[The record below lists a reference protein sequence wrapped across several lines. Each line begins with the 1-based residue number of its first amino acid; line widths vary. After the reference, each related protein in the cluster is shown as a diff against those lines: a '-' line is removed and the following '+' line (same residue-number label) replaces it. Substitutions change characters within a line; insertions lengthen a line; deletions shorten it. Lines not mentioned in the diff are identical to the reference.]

1 MSSPDDRPAVVQ
13 PDARALRLAKLFDLR
28 TFIGALFLIF
38 GVVVTVEGV
47 VASPAS
53 IAKAGGLNVS
63 LWTGICMV
71 LLGAVFVVWMLLR
84 PPSLDVKREDLS
96 RAPGSGGH

>member
-1 MSSPDDRPAVVQ
+1 MSSPSDRTDVVR
-13 PDARALRLAKLFDLR
+13 PDPRALRLAKLFDLR

-38 GVVVTVEGV
+38 GVVVTVEGL

-53 IAKAGGLNVS
+53 IAKAGGINMS

-71 LLGAVFVVWMLLR
+71 VLGAVFILWMLLK
-84 PPSLDVKREDLS
+84 PPSLDVKRQDLS
-96 RAPGSGGH
+96 HAPGSGGH